1 MKSNSDGLMI
11 DGIVGYIDRDNIDT
25 DQIIPTEYLKSIK
38 KFGFEDYLFDGW
50 RYHDDGRL
58 GIKKEEREINEDFIL
73 NKTPFN
79 ESKILLARD
88 NFGCGSSREHA
99 VWALRDFGIKAVIAS
114 SFGDISSNVGLLV
127 GSGLKKNPMTCAHQI
142 LDELNKNDLKNIKSI
157 TVTKPGFINFF
168 IEDSFYQNYIGTIN
182 SLKSKFGRSSI
193 GKGKKANVEF
203 VSANPTG
210 PLTVGHGRNAVI
222 GDTVSNILVWNGF
235 DVTREFTQKI
245 WQDCSSHKFL
255 YVLSKNI

>member
-58 GIKKEEREINEDFIL
+58 GIKKEERQINEDFIL

-114 SFGDISSNVGLLV
+114 SFGDIFYNNCFKNRVLPIQ
-127 GSGLKKNPMTCAHQI
+127 LKKNQI
-142 LDELNKNDLKNIKSI
+142 EELFKTVQDEIVEFSIDLQERIITNGDKEISFDVEDHLIDRIIYGLDDVDITLKVKDQIHNFEKNRKE
-157 TVTKPGFINFF
+157 TRPWVFIN
-168 IEDSFYQNYIGTIN
+168 E
-182 SLKSKFGRSSI
+182 
-193 GKGKKANVEF
+193 
-203 VSANPTG
+203 
-210 PLTVGHGRNAVI
+210 
-222 GDTVSNILVWNGF
+222 
-235 DVTREFTQKI
+235 
-245 WQDCSSHKFL
+245 
-255 YVLSKNI
+255 